1 MKNYQNTD
9 ISKVFLMKE
18 MKVLRENELINR
30 EDRTDK
36 QVFRVLELK
45 NKGLAGMIKRESRLS
60 ECNLSV
66 TKKASWGN
74 THEAFPLICFSYFT
88 RTMS

>member
-1 MKNYQNTD
+1 
-9 ISKVFLMKE
+9 
-18 MKVLRENELINR
+18 
-30 EDRTDK
+30 
-36 QVFRVLELK
+36 
-45 NKGLAGMIKRESRLS
+45 MIKRESRLS

-74 THEAFPLICFSYFT
+74 THAFPLICFSYFT